1 MTIGFHL
8 PSIAIKE
15 KQINEL
21 MMKQRMIV
29 LPKEQLSQ
37 FQMYKPKMNFLPMK

>member
-1 MTIGFHL
+1 MTIGFNL
-8 PSIAIKE
+8 LAIAIKE

-21 MMKQRMIV
+21 MMTRGMIV

-37 FQMYKPKMNFLPMK
+37 FQIQKSKMNFLPIE